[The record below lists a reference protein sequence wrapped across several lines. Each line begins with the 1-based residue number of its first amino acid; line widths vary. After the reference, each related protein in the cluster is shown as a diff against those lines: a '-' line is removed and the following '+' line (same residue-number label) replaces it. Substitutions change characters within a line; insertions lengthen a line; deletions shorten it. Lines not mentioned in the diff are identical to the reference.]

1 MLHEA
6 LDSLDAEQWKQAIEK
21 EVQALQDMG
30 AFTVINDLP
39 KGRKAVSSK
48 LVFQIKRNAD
58 GSIERFKARLV
69 ARGYSQVPG
78 MDFDET
84 FTPVVKLT
92 SI

>member
-6 LDSLDAEQWKQAIEK
+6 LDSPDAEQWKQAIEK

-30 AFTVINDLP
+30 TFTVIDDLP
-39 KGRKAVSSK
+39 KGRKAISSK
-48 LVFQIKRNAD
+48 LVFQVKQNAD
-58 GSIERFKARLV
+58 GSIECFKACLV
-69 ARGYSQVPG
+69 TRGYSQVPG

-84 FTPVVKLT
+84 FAPVVKLT